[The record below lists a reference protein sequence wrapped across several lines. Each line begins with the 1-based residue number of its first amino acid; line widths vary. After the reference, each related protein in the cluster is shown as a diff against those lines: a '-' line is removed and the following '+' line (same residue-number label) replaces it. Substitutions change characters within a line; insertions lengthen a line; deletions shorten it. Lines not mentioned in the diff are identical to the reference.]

1 MNDYLESIQRRY
13 DIQDYK
19 ESKVTIPQLP
29 DAGLVLIVGTSG
41 SGKSTI
47 LRSLGEHKTPTVH
60 PDTNVIVN
68 FSTPER
74 GEELLLACGL
84 RTIPTWFRPANT
96 LSNGEYH
103 RFEMAVSLDQDITTI
118 DEFTSVVD
126 RDTAKSLALSIR
138 KFYDRRGTTDPLYIA
153 SCHRDIIEWLDPD
166 WVYDTDLQK
175 LDNRRSPFRMG
186 SRPELTLT
194 IRSTTPDY
202 WRYFSK
208 YHYLDT
214 SMSRSVHC
222 YVLLL
227 GDKPIGFHAA
237 IHSTNRDIHSY
248 WRGHRTVILPEFQGM
263 GIGTTFS
270 DAIAQIYVD
279 KGLRY
284 FSKTAHPSFGEHR
297 ERSSLWRATSTNRK
311 SRKGS
316 YLLKD
321 GTIRAMP
328 GYGGNA
334 QIALRDAD
342 RVCYSH
348 EYIGA
353 PKMTVASR
361 IIDGDIKN

>member
-1 MNDYLESIQRRY
+1 MSYLEEIKRKY
-13 DIQDYK
+13 DITDHK
-19 ESKVTIPQLP
+19 EAEVTIPDLP
-29 DAGLVLIVGTSG
+29 TDGIVLIVGTSG

-47 LRSLGEHKTPTVH
+47 LRSLGDLRQP
-60 PDTNVIVN
+60 VIDNSRTTIEN
-68 FSTPER
+68 FTTPER

-84 RTIPTWFRPANT
+84 RSIPTWFRSPNT
-96 LSNGEYH
+96 LSNGEFH
-103 RFEMAVSLDQDITTI
+103 RFEMALGLDQGLTTV

-138 KFYDRRGTTDPLYIA
+138 KYYDQRGTTDPLYIA
-153 SCHRDIIEWLDPD
+153 SCHRDIIDWLDPE
-166 WVYDTDLQK
+166 WVYDTDLQV

-186 SRPELTLT
+186 SRPKLTLT
-194 IRSTTPDY
+194 IKGTSPET

-263 GIGTTFS
+263 GIGTAFS
-270 DAIAQIYVD
+270 DAIAEMYVSR
-279 KGLRY
+279 GMRY

-297 ERSSLWRATSTNRK
+297 ERSPLWRPTSTNRQ

-316 YLLKD
+316 YLNKD
-321 GTIRAMP
+321 GTVRKMP

-334 QIALRDAD
+334 KIALRDAG

-348 EYIGA
+348 EYIG
-353 PKMTVASR
+353 KKS
-361 IIDGDIKN
+361 

>member
-1 MNDYLESIQRRY
+1 MSYLDEIRARY
-13 DIQDYK
+13 DIKDHVESAVKIPDLPK
-19 ESKVTIPQLP
+19 EGI
-29 DAGLVLIVGTSG
+29 VLIVGTSG

-47 LRSLGEHKTPTVH
+47 LRGLNNSRALTVS
-60 PDTNVIVN
+60 PCYTVIEN

-84 RTIPTWFRPANT
+84 RTIPAWFRAPNT

-103 RFEMAVSLDQDITTI
+103 RFEMALSLDQGLDTV

-138 KFYDRRGTTDPLYIA
+138 KYYDQRGTTDPLYIA
-153 SCHRDIIEWLDPD
+153 SCHRDITDWLDPD

-175 LDNRRSPFRMG
+175 LDNRRSLLRLG
-186 SRPELTLT
+186 TRPRLALT

-214 SMSRSVHC
+214 TMSRSVHC

-263 GIGTTFS
+263 GIGTAFS
-270 DAIAQIYVD
+270 DAIAEIYVSR
-279 KGLRY
+279 GLRY

-297 ERSSLWRATSTNRK
+297 ERSPLWRATSTNRK
-311 SRKGS
+311 SRLGS

-321 GTIRAMP
+321 GTARKMP
-328 GYGGNA
+328 GYGGTTTA
-334 QIALRDAD
+334 RDAG
-342 RVCYSH
+342 RICYSH

-353 PKMTVASR
+353 KKP
-361 IIDGDIKN
+361 

>member
-1 MNDYLESIQRRY
+1 MSYLDEIRAKY
-13 DIQDYK
+13 DIKDHV
-19 ESKVTIPQLP
+19 ESPVTLP
-29 DAGLVLIVGTSG
+29 DLPTDGIVLIVGTSG
-41 SGKSTI
+41 SGKTTI
-47 LRSLGEHKTPTVH
+47 LKTIDNPK
-60 PDTNVIVN
+60 PIAIDWDKPVIEN
-68 FSTPER
+68 FSNPER

-84 RTIPTWFRPANT
+84 RSIPTWFRRPVT
-96 LSNGEYH
+96 LSNGEFH
-103 RFEMAVSLDQDITTI
+103 RFEIALGLDQGHVII

-138 KFYDRRGTTDPLYIA
+138 KYFDRNPGVLYIA
-153 SCHRDIIEWLDPD
+153 SCHRDIIDWLDPE

-175 LDNRRSPFRMG
+175 LDNRRSLLG
-186 SRPELTLT
+186 LGTRPELSLT
-194 IRSTTPDY
+194 IRSTGPDY

-214 SMSRSVHC
+214 KMSRSVHC

-263 GIGTTFS
+263 GIGTAFS
-270 DAIAQIYVD
+270 DAIAEIYVSR
-279 KGLRY
+279 GLRY

-297 ERSSLWRATSTNRK
+297 EKSPLWRATSTNRK

-348 EYIGA
+348 EYIG
-353 PKMTVASR
+353 K
-361 IIDGDIKN
+361 KE

>member
-1 MNDYLESIQRRY
+1 MTYLDEIRARY
-13 DIQDYK
+13 DIKDHV
-19 ESKVTIPQLP
+19 ETPVTIPNLP
-29 DAGLVLIVGTSG
+29 QDGIVLIVGTSG
-41 SGKSTI
+41 SGKTTI
-47 LRSLGEHKTPTVH
+47 LKTVDDPKPIVVD
-60 PDTNVIVN
+60 DTKPVIEN
-68 FSTPER
+68 FSTAER

-84 RTIPTWFRPANT
+84 RTIPAWFRTPDT

-103 RFEMAVSLDQDITTI
+103 RFEIALGLDQGHNII

-153 SCHRDIIEWLDPD
+153 SCHRDIIDWLDPN

-175 LDNRRSPFRMG
+175 LDNRRSLLRLG
-186 SRPELTLT
+186 TRPRLSLT

-214 SMSRSVHC
+214 RMSRSVHC

-263 GIGTTFS
+263 GIGTAFS
-270 DAIAQIYVD
+270 DAVAQIYVD

-297 ERSSLWRATSTNRK
+297 ERSPLWRATSTNRK

-321 GTIRAMP
+321 GSIRAMP

-348 EYIGA
+348 EYVGA
-353 PKMTVASR
+353 KKP
-361 IIDGDIKN
+361 

>member
-1 MNDYLESIQRRY
+1 MSYLDTIRAKY
-13 DIQDYK
+13 DIKDYV
-19 ESKVTIPQLP
+19 ETPVVIPDLP
-29 DAGLVLIVGTSG
+29 KDGIVLIVGTSG

-47 LRSLGEHKTPTVH
+47 LKSLGEYKLPAIEFYN
-60 PDTNVIVN
+60 DVIEN

-84 RTIPTWFRPANT
+84 RSIPTWFRTPHT
-96 LSNGEYH
+96 LSNGEHH
-103 RFEMAVSLDQDITTI
+103 RFEMALALDQGINVV

-138 KFYDRRGTTDPLYIA
+138 KYYDQRGTTEPLYIA
-153 SCHRDIIEWLDPD
+153 SCHRDIIDWLDPE
-166 WVYDTDLQK
+166 WVYDTDLQV

-186 SRPELTLT
+186 SRPRLTLT
-194 IRSTTPDY
+194 IKSTSINY

-214 SMSRSVHC
+214 AISKSAHY

-263 GIGTTFS
+263 GIGTRFS
-270 DAIAQIYVD
+270 DAVAEIYVSH
-279 KGLRY
+279 GMRY

-297 ERSSLWRATSTNRK
+297 EKSDLWRPTSTNKK
-311 SRKGS
+311 SRLGS

-321 GTIRAMP
+321 GSIREMP

-334 QIALRDAD
+334 KIALRDAG
-342 RVCYSH
+342 RICYSH
-348 EYIGA
+348 EYIGS
-353 PKMTVASR
+353 K
-361 IIDGDIKN
+361 K

>member
-1 MNDYLESIQRRY
+1 MANLSVMSYLEQIKKKY
-13 DIQDYK
+13 DITDYK
-19 ESKVTIPQLP
+19 EARIAIPELP
-29 DAGLVLIVGTSG
+29 QDGIVLIVGTSG

-47 LRSLGEHKTPTVH
+47 LRSLGEHTQPKVEFYNTV
-60 PDTNVIVN
+60 IEN

-84 RTIPTWFRPANT
+84 RTIPAWFRPPHT
-96 LSNGEYH
+96 LSNGEHH
-103 RFEMAVSLDQDITTI
+103 RFEMAMSLDQGLSTV

-153 SCHRDIIEWLDPD
+153 SCHRDIIDWLDPD

-175 LDNRRSPFRMG
+175 LDNRRALLRLG
-186 SRPELTLT
+186 TRPELTLT
-194 IRSTTPDY
+194 IRGTTPDL
-202 WRYFSK
+202 WRLFSK

-214 SMSRSVHC
+214 TMSRSVHC

-263 GIGTTFS
+263 GIGTRFS
-270 DAIAQIYVD
+270 DAIAQMYVD
-279 KGLRY
+279 RGLRY
-284 FSKTAHPSFGEHR
+284 FRKTAHPSFGEHR
-297 ERSSLWRATSTNRK
+297 EKSPLWRATSTNRK
-311 SRKGS
+311 SRKSS

-321 GTIRAMP
+321 GSIRAMP

-348 EYIGA
+348 EYIGVKK
-353 PKMTVASR
+353 P
-361 IIDGDIKN
+361 

>member
-1 MNDYLESIQRRY
+1 MSYLEEIKRKY
-13 DIQDYK
+13 DITDYK
-19 ESKVTIPQLP
+19 EATVAIPELP
-29 DAGLVLIVGTSG
+29 KDGIVLIVGTSG

-47 LRSLGEHKTPTVH
+47 LRNLGEHTQPKIEFYNTV
-60 PDTNVIVN
+60 IEN
-68 FSTPER
+68 FSSPER

-84 RTIPTWFRPANT
+84 RSIPTWFRPPHT
-96 LSNGEYH
+96 LSNGEHH
-103 RFEMAVSLDQDITTI
+103 RFEMAMCLDQGISTI

-138 KFYDRRGTTDPLYIA
+138 TFYNRRGTIEPLYIA
-153 SCHRDIIEWLDPD
+153 SCHRDIIDWLDPE

-175 LDNRRSPFRMG
+175 LDNRRAPFRMG
-186 SRPELTLT
+186 SRPELVLT
-194 IRSTTPDY
+194 IKGTSPEM

-227 GDKPIGFHAA
+227 GNKPIGFHAA

-248 WRGHRTVILPEFQGM
+248 WRGHRTVVLPEFQGM
-263 GIGTTFS
+263 GIGTAFS
-270 DAIAQIYVD
+270 DTIAEMYVS
-279 KGLRY
+279 KGMRY

-297 ERSSLWRATSTNRK
+297 EKSPLWRATSTNRK

-328 GYGGNA
+328 GYGGNS

-348 EYIGA
+348 EYIG
-353 PKMTVASR
+353 KKS
-361 IIDGDIKN
+361 

>member
-1 MNDYLESIQRRY
+1 MSTYLDTIKKRY
-13 DIQDYK
+13 DIADYQ
-19 ESKVTIPQLP
+19 EPAVVIPDLP
-29 DAGLVLIVGTSG
+29 TEGIVLIVGTSG

-47 LRSLGEHKTPTVH
+47 LRTVDNPEPIRIDPTRS
-60 PDTNVIVN
+60 VIEN
-68 FSTPER
+68 FSTAES

-84 RTIPTWFRPANT
+84 RTIPAWFRPPTT

-103 RFEMAVSLDQDITTI
+103 RFEIAMGLDQGHRVI

-126 RDTAKSLALSIR
+126 RDTAKSLALSVR
-138 KFYDRRGTTDPLYIA
+138 KYHDRNPGVLYIA
-153 SCHRDIIEWLDPD
+153 SCHRDIIDWLDPD

-175 LDNRRSPFRMG
+175 LDNRRSLLRLG
-186 SRPELTLT
+186 TRPRLTLT
-194 IRSTTPDY
+194 IRSTGPDY

-214 SMSRSVHC
+214 AMSRSVHC

-263 GIGTTFS
+263 GIGTAFS
-270 DAIAQIYVD
+270 DAIAEIYVSR
-279 KGLRY
+279 GLRY

-297 ERSSLWRATSTNRK
+297 QKSPLWRATSTNLK
-311 SRKGS
+311 SRLGS

-321 GTIRAMP
+321 GTARKMP
-328 GYGGNA
+328 GYGGTTTA
-334 QIALRDAD
+334 RDAG
-342 RVCYSH
+342 RLCYSH
-348 EYIGA
+348 EYIG
-353 PKMTVASR
+353 K
-361 IIDGDIKN
+361 K

>member
-1 MNDYLESIQRRY
+1 MTYLEEIKKKY
-13 DIQDYK
+13 DITDYK
-19 ESKVTIPQLP
+19 ETPVTIPKLP
-29 DAGLVLIVGTSG
+29 RDGIVLIVGTSG

-47 LRSLGEHKTPTVH
+47 LRTLGQHRAVTVSPCSTVIEH
-60 PDTNVIVN
+60 
-68 FSTPER
+68 FSTAQR
-74 GEELLLACGL
+74 GEELLLSCGL
-84 RTIPTWFRPANT
+84 RSIPTWFRTPNT
-96 LSNGEYH
+96 LSNGEHH
-103 RFEMAVSLDQDITTI
+103 RFEMAVALDQDIATI

-138 KFYDRRGTTDPLYIA
+138 KYYDRRGTDEPLYIA
-153 SCHRDIIEWLDPD
+153 SCHRDIIDWLDPE
-166 WVYDTDLQK
+166 WVYDTDLQV

-186 SRPELTLT
+186 SRPELVLT
-194 IRSTTPDY
+194 IRSTGPQY
-202 WRYFSK
+202 WDMFKRH
-208 YHYLDT
+208 HYLDT
-214 SMSRSVHC
+214 RMSRSVHC

-263 GIGTTFS
+263 GIGTRFS
-270 DAIAQIYVD
+270 DAIAEIYVSR
-279 KGLRY
+279 GLRY

-297 ERSSLWRATSTNRK
+297 ERSPLWRATSTNKK
-311 SRKGS
+311 SRKAS

-321 GTIRAMP
+321 GSIRAMP

-348 EYIGA
+348 EYIG
-353 PKMTVASR
+353 K
-361 IIDGDIKN
+361 K

>member
-1 MNDYLESIQRRY
+1 MSYLDEIKRKY
-13 DIQDYK
+13 DITDHK
-19 ESKVTIPQLP
+19 EIPVAIPSLP
-29 DAGLVLIVGTSG
+29 TDGIVLIVGTSG

-47 LRSLGEHKTPTVH
+47 LRSLGEHVQPTVEFYN
-60 PDTNVIVN
+60 TVIEN
-68 FSTPER
+68 FSIPER

-84 RTIPTWFRPANT
+84 RSIPTWFRPPHT
-96 LSNGEYH
+96 LSNGEHH
-103 RFEMAVSLDQDITTI
+103 RFEMAMCLDQGINKI

-126 RDTAKSLALSIR
+126 RDTAKSLAYSVR
-138 KFYDRRGTTDPLYIA
+138 KYYDQRGITDPLYIA
-153 SCHRDIIEWLDPD
+153 SCHRDIIDWLDPD
-166 WVYDTDLQK
+166 WVYDTDLQV

-186 SRPELTLT
+186 SRPELVLT
-194 IRSTTPDY
+194 IKGTSPEM

-214 SMSRSVHC
+214 TMSRSVHC

-263 GIGTTFS
+263 GIGTRFS
-270 DAIAQIYVD
+270 DAIAEMYVS
-279 KGLRY
+279 KGMRY

-297 ERSSLWRATSTNRK
+297 EKSDLWRPTSTNKK
-311 SRKGS
+311 SRLGS

-321 GTIRAMP
+321 GSIRPMKN
-328 GYGGNA
+328 YGGNA
-334 QIALRDAD
+334 QIALRDAG

-348 EYIGA
+348 EYIG
-353 PKMTVASR
+353 K
-361 IIDGDIKN
+361 K

>member
-1 MNDYLESIQRRY
+1 MSYLEEIKRKY
-13 DIQDYK
+13 DITDHK
-19 ESKVTIPQLP
+19 EAKVAIPELP
-29 DAGLVLIVGTSG
+29 TDGIVLIVGTSG

-47 LRSLGEHKTPTVH
+47 LRSLGDLRQPVVDNSRTTIE
-60 PDTNVIVN
+60 N

-84 RTIPTWFRPANT
+84 RSIPTWFRSPGT
-96 LSNGEYH
+96 LSNGEFH
-103 RFEMAVSLDQDITTI
+103 RFEMAMSLDQGLGTI

-138 KFYDRRGTTDPLYIA
+138 KYYDQRGTTEPLYIA
-153 SCHRDIIEWLDPD
+153 SCHRDIIDWLDPE
-166 WVYDTDLQK
+166 WVYDTDLQV

-186 SRPELTLT
+186 SRPRLALT
-194 IRSTTPDY
+194 IRSTSSFY
-202 WRYFSK
+202 WRYFSR
-208 YHYLDT
+208 YHYLD
-214 SMSRSVHC
+214 SAISKSAHY

-263 GIGTTFS
+263 GIGTAFS
-270 DAIAQIYVD
+270 DAIAEIYVSR
-279 KGLRY
+279 GLRY

-297 ERSSLWRATSTNRK
+297 EKSDLWRATSTNRK

-348 EYIGA
+348 EYIG
-353 PKMTVASR
+353 KKS
-361 IIDGDIKN
+361 

>member
-1 MNDYLESIQRRY
+1 MTYLDQIRARY
-13 DIQDYK
+13 DIKDYV
-19 ESKVTIPQLP
+19 EPQVTIPKLP
-29 DAGLVLIVGTSG
+29 TDGIVLIVGTSG

-47 LRSLGEHKTPTVH
+47 LRSLGQLQTP
-60 PDTNVIVN
+60 VINAGDDVINN
-68 FSTPER
+68 FSTPQH

-84 RTIPTWFRPANT
+84 RSIPTWFRPAKT

-103 RFEMAVSLDQDITTI
+103 RFEMAMSLDQGLNAI

-138 KFYDRRGTTDPLYIA
+138 KYYDQRGTAEPLYIA
-153 SCHRDIIEWLDPD
+153 SCHRDIIDWLDPE
-166 WVYDTDLQK
+166 WVYDTDLQV

-194 IRSTTPDY
+194 IRSTSADY
-202 WRYFSK
+202 WRYFGK

-214 SMSRSVHC
+214 AISRSAHY

-227 GDKPIGFHAA
+227 GNKPIGFHAA

-263 GIGTTFS
+263 GIGTAFS
-270 DAIAQIYVD
+270 DAIAEIYVSR
-279 KGLRY
+279 GLRY

-297 ERSSLWRATSTNRK
+297 ERSELWRPTSTNRQ

-316 YLLKD
+316 YLNKD
-321 GTIRAMP
+321 GTVRKMP
-328 GYGGNA
+328 GYGGTTTA
-334 QIALRDAD
+334 RDAG

-348 EYIGA
+348 EYIGTKKPPA
-353 PKMTVASR
+353 E
-361 IIDGDIKN
+361 NQ